1 MPDVL
6 AMQVYLR
13 GLSDKSP
20 DLRKASAGALVRIRD
35 QAVPV
40 LEQLARQ
47 KELSSTVIP
56 ELQKVFTSMQPLTT
70 WRVLGPFEIKA
81 PAPLAPRDPIDL
93 EDKYVGIANQ
103 TVTWKLVQATDEQ
116 GEINLGQIYSNLTEV
131 AAYGYAEVQS
141 PVAGDAQ
148 MAVGS
153 DDTLTVWVNGRQ
165 VYNFQES
172 RSLAAEAARFD
183 IKLAKGSNRIWIM
196 CGNHG
201 GPWQFIVALA
211 VPGDYAFLKA
221 PAGGGFNPEAFRT
234 FALVSKG
241 DPEHGRVLFH
251 DLKGLA
257 CIKCHTVDKAGGDRR
272 SRAVEH
278 RAPSIPREVLIT
290 SVLNPSAQISSGYEP
305 VIVAL
310 ADGRILTGI
319 VKSDTADGLEIEDAD
334 AKRLRIPKDEI
345 EERKRSDVS
354 IMPNGLAEGLK
365 PQDFADLIAYLET
378 LKDVSAKPNASSS
391 GR

>member
-1 MPDVL
+1 M
-6 AMQVYLR
+6 
-13 GLSDKSP
+13 
-20 DLRKASAGALVRIRD
+20 
-35 QAVPV
+35 
-40 LEQLARQ
+40 
-47 KELSSTVIP
+47 
-56 ELQKVFTSMQPLTT
+56 
-70 WRVLGPFEIKA
+70 
-81 PAPLAPRDPIDL
+81 
-93 EDKYVGIANQ
+93 
-103 TVTWKLVQATDEQ
+103 QATDEQ

-201 GPWQFIVALA
+201 GPWGFIIALA

-241 DPEHGRVLFH
+241 DPERGRVLFH

-257 CIKCHTVDKAGGDRR
+257 CIKCHTVNKEGG
-272 SRAVEH
+272 AVGPELS
-278 RAPSIPREVLIT
+278 SIGTKYPREVLIT
-290 SVLNPSAQISSGYEP
+290 SVLNPSAKIASGYEP

-334 AKRLRIPKDEI
+334 ARRLRIPKDEI
-345 EERKRSDVS
+345 EDRKRSNIS

-365 PQDFADLIAYLET
+365 PQDFADLISFLET